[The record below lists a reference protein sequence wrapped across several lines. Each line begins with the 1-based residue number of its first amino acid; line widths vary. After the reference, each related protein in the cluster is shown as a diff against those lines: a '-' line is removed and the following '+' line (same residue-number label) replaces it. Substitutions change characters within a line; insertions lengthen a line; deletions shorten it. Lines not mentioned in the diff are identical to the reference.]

1 MSKMAELD
9 AMGVTDLNSY
19 VIGRDAAFEEVFH
32 LLDQELI
39 NAAHAKDIE
48 WATFVTNLI
57 RVIRLNHKPVKK

>member
-39 NAAHAKDIE
+39 NAANAKDIE

>member
-1 MSKMAELD
+1 MAELD

-39 NAAHAKDIE
+39 NAANAKDIE